1 MGFNPILWGV
11 GVLRITLV
19 TSLAISPKRL
29 MLAKQNFLTFAI
41 GNYAA
46 FKTFWSWITYIGQS
60 QEVLRY
66 YKL

>member
-29 MLAKQNFLTFAI
+29 MLAKQNFLIFAI
-41 GNYAA
+41 GNCAA
-46 FKTFWSWITYIGQS
+46 FKTFWSRIACIGQS
-60 QEVLRY
+60 QEVSRY

>member
-29 MLAKQNFLTFAI
+29 MLAKQNFLIFAI
-41 GNYAA
+41 GNCAA
-46 FKTFWSWITYIGQS
+46 FKTFWSQIACIGQS
-60 QEVLRY
+60 KEVSRY